1 MGMYEDS
8 FYEVY
13 NTIERYGLRSEYDA
27 QMEKMNTQRKWKH
40 HEIKDKMQYAC
51 NKVVH
56 IHKSK
61 K

>member
-13 NTIERYGLRSEYDA
+13 NTIEQHGLRTEYEA
-27 QMEKMNTQRKWKH
+27 QMEKMNTQAKWKH
-40 HEIKDKMQYAC
+40 IEIKDKMQYAC
-51 NKVVH
+51 NKVVN